1 MKKWIR
7 YEGRIKRHKRIR
19 KKISGT
25 SDRPRLSVYRS
36 LENIYAQLID
46 DSSGATLLSLSTI
59 STDFKDKVKADAGT
73 VKGAGALGQVL
84 AEACKKAGIT
94 KVVFD
99 RSGYEYHGRVKA
111 LAEAARKG
119 GLQF

>member
-1 MKKWIR
+1 MKRWIT
-7 YEGRIKRHKRIR
+7 YEGRVKRHKRIR

-25 SDRPRLSVYRS
+25 KDRPRLSVYRS
-36 LENIYAQLID
+36 LDHMYAQLID
-46 DSSGATLLSLSTI
+46 DASGTTLLSLSTV
-59 STDFKDKVKADAGT
+59 SSELKDKVKKDAGT
-73 VKGAGALGQVL
+73 VKGSGALGQAL
-84 AEACKKAGIT
+84 AEACKKAGII